1 MNILG
6 YNWGSVST
14 ETMNTQQSFEVTT
27 TAPAGSVVVIEQV
40 TLIFGPDMV
49 SQIFLLSKKKIYQL
63 LKNTK
68 KQLISEKITFLSRI
82 KVILVSYVRML
93 MLYVEN

>member
-1 MNILG
+1 MKILG

-49 SQIFLLSKKKIYQL
+49 
-63 LKNTK
+63 T
-68 KQLISEKITFLSRI
+68 
-82 KVILVSYVRML
+82 
-93 MLYVEN
+93 